1 MRRAKASPKRRG
13 MVSSLFMF
21 MKISMTMMMF
31 FALFVQ
37 NSPSF
42 YCVFSALVV
51 RVVAFALTRA

>member
-1 MRRAKASPKRRG
+1 

-42 YCVFSALVV
+42 YRVFSALVV
-51 RVVAFALTRA
+51 RVLAFALTRA

>member
-1 MRRAKASPKRRG
+1 

-37 NSPSF
+37 NFPSF
-42 YCVFSALVV
+42 YRVFSALVV
-51 RVVAFALTRA
+51 RVLAFALTSRVSLRIGTFLCR

>member
-1 MRRAKASPKRRG
+1 

-37 NSPSF
+37 NSPFF
-42 YCVFSALVV
+42 YCAFSALVV
-51 RVVAFALTRA
+51 RVLAFALTRA